1 MAIDRTV
8 KFTVRLNML
17 NPAHVTIN
25 KVLNELNLDIF
36 KSKNQ
41 FFIDAVTYYIENY
54 GQEELTQPKKKK
66 TPQYVSTDDMDIIEE
81 IFLEITGTS
90 HNIIFCLDGEYKDSV
105 QENIVNIVS
114 DDRIIDEFVET
125 RKTNLNPKYTFDNF
139 VVGDTNRFA
148 FSSCLQVA
156 QNPGKLYNP
165 LFLYGKSGLGKTHL
179 MHAIGNYI
187 IQNTNLK
194 VLYVTTDEFMN
205 EFISITRDSGNRE
218 DNLNGIDI
226 FKNKY
231 RDIDVLMID
240 DIQFLGSANAT
251 QQEFTNTFNS
261 LYSNSKQIIICSDR
275 SVDDL
280 KMFADRLKT
289 RFNWGLKAII
299 SVPDFDLKVKIIKNK
314 IKTADLAIDLSDE
327 IIDFMASNCGS
338 DVRNLEG
345 MITRLAAYSSI
356 WGIQILSLEN
366 AMEALDEYVNGMGQ
380 YTENSIGKI
389 INVVSEY
396 FKLTPD
402 DLKGKKRSKNIANA
416 RMIAMYLCRVLTDE
430 TYPRIGLEFGG
441 RDHSTVIH
449 GYDKINDDMK
459 SNGELEKMISELK
472 QKMSE

>member
-1 MAIDRTV
+1 MDKV
-8 KFTVRLNML
+8 KIWNDFINELKNKVSDVTFNTWFINLKL
-17 NPAHVTIN
+17 LTIN
-25 KVLNELNLDIF
+25 DKDIVIIVPY
-36 KSKNQ
+36 SVHKNH
-41 FFIDAVTYYIENY
+41 IINNY
-54 GQEELTQPKKKK
+54 
-66 TPQYVSTDDMDIIEE
+66 MDIIEE
-81 IFLEITGTS
+81 IFLNITGKNL
-90 HNIIFCLDGEYKDSV
+90 NIVFCLEGEYKENTLDNIEKIGLDDSV
-105 QENIVNIVS
+105 
-114 DDRIIDEFVET
+114 IDNFVEA

-139 VVGDTNRFA
+139 VVGDSNRFA
-148 FSSCLQVA
+148 FSSCLSVA

-187 IQNTNLK
+187 VQNTTLR
-194 VLYVTTDEFMN
+194 VLYITTDEFMN
-205 EFISITRDSGNRE
+205 EFISITRDSGNKE
-218 DNLNGIDI
+218 DNFNYIDI
-226 FKNKY
+226 FKEKY
-231 RDIDVLMID
+231 RDVDVLMID

-261 LYSNSKQIIICSDR
+261 LYYKEKQIIICSDR

-280 KMFADRLKT
+280 KMFADRLRT

-299 SVPDFDLKVKIIKNK
+299 SVPEFDLKVKIIKNK
-314 IKTADLAIDLSDE
+314 IKTSDLAIDLSED

-345 MITRLAAYSSI
+345 MITRLAAYSAI
-356 WGIQILSLEN
+356 CNIKNYTLET

-380 YTENSIGKI
+380 YTVNSIGKI
-389 INVVSEY
+389 INIVSQY

-402 DLKGKKRSKNIANA
+402 DLKGKKRSKDIANA
-416 RMIAMYLCRVLTDE
+416 RMIAMYLCRILTDE

-449 GYDKINDDMK
+449 AYEKINEDIK

-472 QKMSE
+472 LKMSE

>member
-1 MAIDRTV
+1 MWGEFMDKDKIWNEFVNQLKTKITDVTYNTWFV
-8 KFTVRLNML
+8 QLRLL
-17 NPAHVTIN
+17 TIN
-25 KVLNELNLDIF
+25 ENDIVIIVPYPIY
-36 KSKNQ
+36 KNH
-41 FFIDAVTYYIENY
+41 ITSNY
-54 GQEELTQPKKKK
+54 
-66 TPQYVSTDDMDIIEE
+66 MDIIEE

-459 SNGELEKMISELK
+459 SNGELEKMISEIK

>member
-1 MAIDRTV
+1 MWGEFMDKDKIWNEFVNQLKTKITDVTYNTWFV
-8 KFTVRLNML
+8 QLRLL
-17 NPAHVTIN
+17 TIN
-25 KVLNELNLDIF
+25 ENDIVIIVPYPIY
-36 KSKNQ
+36 KNH
-41 FFIDAVTYYIENY
+41 ITSNY
-54 GQEELTQPKKKK
+54 
-66 TPQYVSTDDMDIIEE
+66 MDIIEE

-194 VLYVTTDEFMN
+194 VLYVTTD

>member
-1 MAIDRTV
+1 MDKV
-8 KFTVRLNML
+8 KIWNDFINELKNKVSDVTFNTWFINLKL
-17 NPAHVTIN
+17 LTIN
-25 KVLNELNLDIF
+25 DKDIVIIVPY
-36 KSKNQ
+36 SVHKNH
-41 FFIDAVTYYIENY
+41 IINNY
-54 GQEELTQPKKKK
+54 
-66 TPQYVSTDDMDIIEE
+66 MDIIEE
-81 IFLEITGTS
+81 IFLNITGKNL
-90 HNIIFCLDGEYKDSV
+90 NIVFCLEGEYKENTLDNIEKIGLDDSV
-105 QENIVNIVS
+105 IEN
-114 DDRIIDEFVET
+114 FVEA

-139 VVGDTNRFA
+139 VVGDSNRFA
-148 FSSCLQVA
+148 FSSCLSVA

-187 IQNTNLK
+187 VQNTNLR
-194 VLYVTTDEFMN
+194 VLYITTDEFMN
-205 EFISITRDSGNRE
+205 EFISITRDSGNKE
-218 DNLNGIDI
+218 DNFNYIDI
-226 FKNKY
+226 FKEKY
-231 RDIDVLMID
+231 RDVDVLMID

-261 LYSNSKQIIICSDR
+261 LYYNEKQIIICSDR

-280 KMFADRLKT
+280 KMFADRLRT

-299 SVPDFDLKVKIIKNK
+299 SVPEFDLKVKIIKNK
-314 IKTADLAIDLSDE
+314 IKTSDLAIDLSEE

-345 MITRLAAYSSI
+345 MITRLAAYSAI
-356 WGIQILSLEN
+356 CNIKNYTLET

-380 YTENSIGKI
+380 YTVNSIGKI
-389 INVVSEY
+389 INIVSQY

-402 DLKGKKRSKNIANA
+402 DLKGKKRSKDIANA
-416 RMIAMYLCRVLTDE
+416 RMIAMYLCRILTDE

-449 GYDKINDDMK
+449 AYEKINEDIK

-472 QKMSE
+472 LKMSE